1 MGIKH
6 LLLPQEENLSYRR
19 GRTLSHRGLGSCT
32 RLLGWSYLGREVA
45 YHMDG
50 ITMINIDL
58 LLLSVSFFG
67 IDKRKGLTFGVLLC
81 SAAVLM
87 PRAFFLTTRG
97 SPLFKARWD
106 AVLLRRRAKDSD
118 ERDIAVRCSMD

>member
-1 MGIKH
+1 
-6 LLLPQEENLSYRR
+6 
-19 GRTLSHRGLGSCT
+19 
-32 RLLGWSYLGREVA
+32 
-45 YHMDG
+45 MDG
-50 ITMINIDL
+50 ITMINVDL

-67 IDKRKGLTFGVLLC
+67 IDKQKGLTFGVLLC

-87 PRAFFLTTRG
+87 PRAFFLTMRG
-97 SPLFKARWD
+97 LPLFKARWD